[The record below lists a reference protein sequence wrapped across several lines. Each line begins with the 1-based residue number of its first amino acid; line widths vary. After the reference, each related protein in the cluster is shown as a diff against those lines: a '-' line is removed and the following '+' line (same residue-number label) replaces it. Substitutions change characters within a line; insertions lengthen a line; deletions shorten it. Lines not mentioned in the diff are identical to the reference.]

1 MTVQADLLNI
11 LACPKCKNSLK
22 LTKDKDG
29 LSCSK
34 CNVVYPIREDIPV
47 MLVEEAISQEAWD
60 NGTRDARK

>member
-1 MTVQADLLNI
+1 MTVQADLLKI

-22 LTKDKDG
+22 LTDDKDG

-34 CNVVYPIREDIPV
+34 CNVVYPIREEIPV
-47 MLVEEAISQEAWD
+47 MLVEEAIAQEAWD